1 MSFQAFIKAAKS
13 IITIG
18 STANASS
25 RQEIIDVVGKLSDE
39 LDRAL
44 SITDSY
50 LVGAKYSIDD
60 NELSRYLADVDGT
73 LMRSYHEHHICA
85 ALYHLADKFNQ
96 IFDPT
101 RFAVDISNFNE
112 IPRLIGELQNGE
124 QVILD
129 DLQDIS
135 VNLRNYSNELFSGSI
150 DREAVLKA
158 IEYHREEINRYR
170 KQIKKKRREL
180 LSKI

>member
-13 IITIG
+13 IVTIG
-18 STANASS
+18 ASANATS
-25 RQEIIDVVGKLSDE
+25 RQEIIDVVGILSDE

-44 SITDSY
+44 SITVSY

-85 ALYHLADKFNQ
+85 ALYHLADRFKQ

-101 RFAVDISNFNE
+101 KFSVDISNFNE
-112 IPRLIGELQNGE
+112 IPRLISELQNGE
-124 QVILD
+124 QVVLD
-129 DLQDIS
+129 DLQDIAGK
-135 VNLRNYSNELFSGSI
+135 LRDYSNDLYSGSM

-158 IEYHREEINRYR
+158 IEYHCEEIKRYR
-170 KQIKKKRREL
+170 KQIKNKRREL
-180 LSKI
+180 LSKL